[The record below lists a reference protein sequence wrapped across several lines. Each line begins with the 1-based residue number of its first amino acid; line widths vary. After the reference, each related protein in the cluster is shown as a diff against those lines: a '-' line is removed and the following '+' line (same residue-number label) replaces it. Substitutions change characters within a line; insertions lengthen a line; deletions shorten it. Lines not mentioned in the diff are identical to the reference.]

1 MERRY
6 QLRKE
11 YEEKVRS
18 GEISE
23 ESRIE
28 KLTRI
33 AQWFPE
39 DPSTAAAVRLLEKH
53 KIYLISP
60 KT

>member
-1 MERRY
+1 MSYRSKQTAVKLQYEKDKELMERRY

-33 AQWFPE
+33 AQ
-39 DPSTAAAVRLLEKH
+39 
-53 KIYLISP
+53 
-60 KT
+60 